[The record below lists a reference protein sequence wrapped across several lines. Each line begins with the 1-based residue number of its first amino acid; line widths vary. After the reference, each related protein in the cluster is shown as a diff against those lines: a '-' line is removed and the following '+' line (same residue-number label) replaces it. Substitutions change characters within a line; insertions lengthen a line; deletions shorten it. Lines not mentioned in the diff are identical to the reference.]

1 MIGFLGAGRVGAQ
14 AALEVASAGIDDV
27 TLVDIMPGLAEGE
40 AMDISQKIAET
51 GVDVDV
57 RGSTDFT
64 ALRGASVVVITAGI
78 ARKPGMTRMDLLGK
92 NAGIV
97 VSVSKEVAKHAPDA
111 VALCVTNPM

>member
-27 TLVDIMPGLAEGE
+27 TLVDIVPGLAEGE

-57 RGSTDFT
+57 RGSTDFSSF
-64 ALRGASVVVITAGI
+64 RGSTVVVITAGL
-78 ARKPGMTRMDLLGK
+78 ARKPGMTGIDLSRRTPG
-92 NAGIV
+92 
-97 VSVSKEVAKHAPDA
+97 
-111 VALCVTNPM
+111 